1 MSVSE
6 KDYKD
11 LHGIVMWLAW
21 CLFGLIGILIPHFK
35 SHFNHWLKLH
45 MFMMNMSVL
54 LTVAGFILIKQVEE
68 SDSNSAYLSYHKAAG
83 VIFFIFILF
92 QPVNG
97 FFRPGKDTPHRKKWE
112 MVHKN
117 VGRIILVLCVS
128 SMMYSGFHNIDRKI
142 DDIYFKLHSVYLGV
156 IFGIAGLLKFSCK
169 KPIEDIE
176 DIEEHVT
183 EENHSITESI
193 TEEDRVEV
201 EVIDN
206 IDIEMT

>member
-6 KDYKD
+6 TDYKD

-54 LTVAGFILIKQVEE
+54 LTVAGFILIKEVEE

-169 KPIEDIE
+169 KPIEDVE
-176 DIEEHVT
+176 EYVAEQVEEH
-183 EENHSITESI
+183 EQEK
-193 TEEDRVEV
+193 VEV
-201 EVIDN
+201 SVVDN
-206 IDIEMT
+206 DDIEMA